1 MTATQSRNL
10 AWLNFVRTCCGLPL
24 HTSKWVAEPV
34 AEAAEALTRYPPFA
48 VGLDSVK
55 LEVRP
60 IAYASAEVSQA
71 LCLQT
76 RHTRMHTHYCAY
88 AV

>member
-10 AWLNFVRTCCGLPL
+10 AWLNFVRMCCGLPL
-24 HTSKWVAEPV
+24 HRSKWVTEPV
-34 AEAAEALTRYPPFA
+34 AEAAEALTWYTPFA
-48 VGLDSVK
+48 VGLDSVR

-60 IAYASAEVSQA
+60 VAYASAEVNQV

-76 RHTRMHTHYCAY
+76 RPTRVHTNYCAH

>member
-10 AWLNFVRTCCGLPL
+10 AWLNFARVCCSLPL
-24 HTSKWVAEPV
+24 HRSKWMTEPV
-34 AEAAEALTRYPPFA
+34 AEAAEALTWFLPFA
-48 VGLDSVK
+48 IGLDAVR

-60 IAYASAEVSQA
+60 LAYVSAEVNQV

-76 RHTRMHTHYCAY
+76 
-88 AV
+88 